1 MVLLGLLH
9 QYQFAALTVLPVSL
23 FGMLCNWFVSI
34 FIFRLRS
41 MANPFGRLRG
51 SLAIAEAVHLTAFT
65 LYYVPMVS
73 ASLITECERY
83 QSRNGLPS
91 RRNVTLV
98 LIAVT
103 WLLAA
108 LPAIYLYGISSCRF
122 KYFDD
127 YWRFGFAAN
136 EGCPEIP
143 FPTNLPTFIACTC
156 VIIFLDF
163 IAIYRVRVYNREIA
177 IRQRNSCWNKAR
189 KHDEVNFLKQW
200 MSMCIRYNYDDLD
213 YPLEVITLES
223 RAST

>member
-1 MVLLGLLH
+1 MKWNVEQRQRH
-9 QYQFAALTVLPVSL
+9 KVTV
-23 FGMLCNWFVSI
+23 
-34 FIFRLRS
+34 
-41 MANPFGRLRG
+41 
-51 SLAIAEAVHLTAFT
+51 
-65 LYYVPMVS
+65 
-73 ASLITECERY
+73 
-83 QSRNGLPS
+83 
-91 RRNVTLV
+91 V

-122 KYFDD
+122 EYFGD

-156 VIIFLDF
+156 IIIFLDF

-200 MSMCIRYNYDDLD
+200 MPMYILCNRDDLGCI
-213 YPLEVITLES
+213 LEVITLGFQGS
-223 RAST
+223 A